1 MTETIPQHVI
11 VDLLPLYLA
20 DDVSPETHELIEAYL
35 KTNPQ
40 LAALVDQAGQATSL
54 QEIPAPLNKETE
66 MKAYKKGKK
75 LMIEHLVF
83 LAAAVSASIMI
94 VPGYIEYREYPVA
107 IYLMGG
113 VTLIFWLA
121 FFWVNRKIDD

>member
-1 MTETIPQHVI
+1 MKEKIPQHVI
-11 VDLLPLYLA
+11 LDLLPLYFA
-20 DDVSPETHELIEAYL
+20 DEVSAETRDLIEAYL
-35 KTNPQ
+35 KTDPQ
-40 LAALVDQAGQATSL
+40 LARLAEQAKQAPSL

-83 LAAAVSASIMI
+83 LAAAVSSSIMI
-94 VPGYIEYREYPVA
+94 VPGYKEYREYPVA
-107 IYLMGG
+107 IYMMVG

>member
-1 MTETIPQHVI
+1 MNETIPQHVI

-20 DDVSPETHELIEAYL
+20 DDVSPETRELIEAYL

-40 LAALVDQAGQATSL
+40 LAALVEQAGQATSL

-121 FFWVNRKIDD
+121 FFWVNKKIDD

>member
-1 MTETIPQHVI
+1 MNETIPQHVI

-20 DDVSPETHELIEAYL
+20 DDVSPETRELIEAYL

-40 LAALVDQAGQATSL
+40 LAALVEQAGQATSL

-107 IYLMGG
+107 IYLMVG

-121 FFWVNRKIDD
+121 FFWVNKKIDD